1 MKSILLVFLLCA
13 SLSQL
18 PAQSFTDVTFGTSKQ
33 DRAFVNLAYRYQ
45 FSEAFRAGIELETGL
60 VNYRFIGAK
69 VIDEGLSTTV
79 SLPMLLRLYERDRYR
94 LDVYSRVGVRF
105 QSVSTSY
112 EQEEILQANNSLAL
126 VVEPGLAV
134 TYLLSERLSWQSGVT
149 LPIVYEVSPEI
160 IFENNVTN
168 LFTNLGYQLSD
179 NTVFLLKA
187 SAGPAA
193 GAGGDSQKFVWSAQ
207 AGLRFLFGGSN
218 RTSIVPDPSF

>member
-1 MKSILLVFLLCA
+1 M
-13 SLSQL
+13 
-18 PAQSFTDVTFGTSKQ
+18 
-33 DRAFVNLAYRYQ
+33 
-45 FSEAFRAGIELETGL
+45 ETGL

-168 LFTNLGYQLSD
+168 LFTNLGYQG
-179 NTVFLLKA
+179 FLIKDRA
-187 SAGPAA
+187 RGI
-193 GAGGDSQKFVWSAQ
+193 
-207 AGLRFLFGGSN
+207 
-218 RTSIVPDPSF
+218 TS